1 MVAAIKQ
8 TVTVGPGGVV
18 QVTSPELQPGTRA
31 EVIVLV
37 QSVDQKSEPSAD
49 EAPLTSFIGSGKG
62 SFSSIEEADAFI
74 RNERDAW
81 DR

>member
-37 QSVDQKSEPSAD
+37 QSIDQKCQPSGD

-62 SFSSIEEADAFI
+62 SFSTVEEADAFI